1 MLSSTSRICSDAES
15 LSPMPCVF
23 LAVSAAGLTG
33 GRSVVLY
40 SCSTAEGLRVKLK
53 HVFSAVDS
61 IARSDPRHCT
71 CSDDNAMFEVRYE
84 YDAYV
89 VC

>member
-1 MLSSTSRICSDAES
+1 M
-15 LSPMPCVF
+15 
-23 LAVSAAGLTG
+23 
-33 GRSVVLY
+33 VLY